1 MTHSPEE
8 RRVNARLNFR
18 SALHPLRK
26 GLTQVLM
33 RGVGVCGAVG
43 WMGVAL
49 MGCSQDS
56 SLTSSATALTQ
67 AGLYAITQG
76 LPTSL
81 PTPAA
86 TSSATVTVSTV
97 TYQAYQG
104 QTALQLTGTNLDRLT
119 GVNLTYAEGIN
130 TRTNPC
136 EIVQKTST
144 QVTVRPIVSI
154 LGTLISMGY
163 EINYYYRNPPTND
176 ASYSTIR
183 VLAVGTKTFNNSFV
197 IPSASPIP
205 ILAVNGTSSQRLA
218 VAIGASA
225 TPGPS
230 TAPSP
235 ELLIVGKT
243 SDISTTALRVSNS
256 GGTILLQVRNDGRID
271 FGNPNYFIAPTPSP
285 SLSLNGLT
293 TVTGSLRITGTTQLN
308 DVIFPTNTPSPIQ
321 VYQLSVGQA
330 TATPTPTPVAAFV
343 ITGGTAG
350 SPTTWALNVANTL
363 FVRNDGFVG
372 IGTASP
378 SPIPSVTFTPQLQI
392 NGNTKINGAGL
403 ILGSWMPAT
412 LPTGSPG
419 PACSSTNQGQVI
431 TDATGSLCTCSG
443 GTTPAWTPSTPNGHC
458 AVHTDYDCVNTSSF
472 GMNPLE
478 YTAGADIVKITTKSN
493 SIATTGITIEDGI
506 INTTYSSTPQ
516 KGTPS
521 APGVLFPVPSGQP
534 PTQRVCVF
542 YNGVTQENQQNTGY
556 KNVPT
561 CPTGWTPYGNMVYQT
576 PWCCDNNS
584 GDAQQ
589 NYPTG
594 LCRTGVPIRPPS
606 PGTACWADHTGWVN
620 NNNRDSCSFTKTYP
634 DHLGTIGGEACYTA
648 IQKVACY

>member
-1 MTHSPEE
+1 
-8 RRVNARLNFR
+8 
-18 SALHPLRK
+18 
-26 GLTQVLM
+26 
-33 RGVGVCGAVG
+33 
-43 WMGVAL
+43 MGVAL

-230 TAPSP
+230 TSPGP

-285 SLSLNGLT
+285 SLSLNGFT

-350 SPTTWALNVANTL
+350 STTTWALNVANSL

-378 SPIPSVTFTPQLQI
+378 SPIPDVTFTPQLQI

-403 ILGSWMPAT
+403 ILGSSMPAT

-419 PACSSTNQGQVI
+419 PECLSTNQGQVI

-443 GTTPAWTPSTPNGHC
+443 GDTPAWTPSTPNGHC
-458 AVHTDYDCVNTSSF
+458 AVHTDYDCVNQTTVS
-472 GMNPLE
+472 
-478 YTAGADIVKITTKSN
+478 YTAMGRTNGWNIDYK
-493 SIATTGITIEDGI
+493 TGIAGNCAHPNSFWFSGLT
-506 INTTYSSTPQ
+506 
-516 KGTPS
+516 
-521 APGVLFPVPSGQP
+521 VLHI
-534 PTQRVCVF
+534 
-542 YNGVTQENQQNTGY
+542 
-556 KNVPT
+556 
-561 CPTGWTPYGNMVYQT
+561 
-576 PWCCDNNS
+576 
-584 GDAQQ
+584 
-589 NYPTG
+589 
-594 LCRTGVPIRPPS
+594 L
-606 PGTACWADHTGWVN
+606 
-620 NNNRDSCSFTKTYP
+620 
-634 DHLGTIGGEACYTA
+634 
-648 IQKVACY
+648 